1 MEQFFTN
8 ETNDFLL
15 RSSRTQCAIVFT
27 NMEQNTVKTIFLV
40 LVFQANIAI
49 GFVWILA
56 AFFAACPL
64 LGWSNYVS
72 EVRFIWLPLSYNFL
86 KAHSHLSKNGVC
98 TIHIYP
104 RLYLL
109 HYPYKA
115 EHMEIYL
122 LSTRI
127 IFGTTGGQFCERH
140 QTIGHTG
147 YYKV

>member
-1 MEQFFTN
+1 MFFPMHQLQGKRRMEQFFTN

-15 RSSRTQCAIVFT
+15 RSSRTQYALLFLKIG
-27 NMEQNTVKTIFLV
+27 TVKTIFLV

-109 HYPYKA
+109 QGH
-115 EHMEIYL
+115 IS
-122 LSTRI
+122 LSTLYENNFWCNR
-127 IFGTTGGQFCERH
+127 GP
-140 QTIGHTG
+140 
-147 YYKV
+147 VL